1 MENLDSNIVSLVL
14 VKFADGTDK
23 RYSKF
28 RQRTSNEQALLF
40 ESYFTAHVAFN
51 DRRVSNKL
59 YEIVP
64 VELIVK
70 GEEHENERD

>member
-1 MENLDSNIVSLVL
+1 MYAIRHKRTK
-14 VKFADGTDK
+14 KFVYGTDK

-28 RQRTSNEQALLF
+28 RQHTSSEQALLF
-40 ESYFTAHVAFN
+40 ESYFIAHTAFN
-51 DRRVSNKL
+51 DRQVSHKL

-70 GEEHENERD
+70 EAEGVWNNARTNS

>member
-1 MENLDSNIVSLVL
+1 MMYAIRHKRTK
-14 VKFADGTDK
+14 KFVYGTDK

-40 ESYFTAHVAFN
+40 ESYFIAHTAFN
-51 DRRVSNKL
+51 ARQVSHML

-70 GEEHENERD
+70 ESEGEA

>member
-1 MENLDSNIVSLVL
+1 MMYAIRHKRTK
-14 VKFADGTDK
+14 KFVYGTDK

-40 ESYFTAHVAFN
+40 ESYFTAHTAFK
-51 DRRVSNKL
+51 DRQVSHML

-70 GEEHENERD
+70 EAEGEA

>member
-1 MENLDSNIVSLVL
+1 MQAIRHKRTK
-14 VKFADGTDK
+14 KFVYGTDK

-40 ESYFTAHVAFN
+40 ESYFIAHTAFN
-51 DRRVSNKL
+51 DRQVSHRL
-59 YEIVP
+59 YEIVQ

-70 GEEHENERD
+70 GEEHEHERD

>member
-1 MENLDSNIVSLVL
+1 MYAIQHKRTK
-14 VKFADGTDK
+14 KFVYGTDK

-28 RQRTSNEQALLF
+28 RQRTSSEQALLF
-40 ESYFTAHVAFN
+40 ESYFIAHTAFK
-51 DRRVSNKL
+51 DRQVSHRL

>member
-1 MENLDSNIVSLVL
+1 MMYAIRHKRTK
-14 VKFADGTDK
+14 KFVYGTDK

-40 ESYFTAHVAFN
+40 ESYFIAHTAFN
-51 DRRVSNKL
+51 ARQVSHKL

>member
-1 MENLDSNIVSLVL
+1 MYAIRHKRTK
-14 VKFADGTDK
+14 KFVYGTDK

-40 ESYFTAHVAFN
+40 ESYFIAHTAFN
-51 DRRVSNKL
+51 DRQVSHML

-70 GEEHENERD
+70 GEVSE

>member
-1 MENLDSNIVSLVL
+1 MMYAIRHKRTK
-14 VKFADGTDK
+14 KFVYGTDK

-40 ESYFTAHVAFN
+40 ESYFTAQVAFN